1 MAAGTFRSFRN
12 RNYTLFFCGQTVS
25 QIGTWMQRTAVS
37 WMVYTL
43 THSAFMLGLTVFA
56 QQFPSFLFSLWGGI
70 VADRYRKY
78 RVLLATQTASLLQA
92 VLLAAL
98 ALLHRDTVWA
108 ILALSVVLGVINAFD
123 IPARQPMI
131 HEMLDDPGDL
141 TNALSLNSAMV
152 NMARLVG
159 PALSGIILQN
169 FGAGVCFTLN
179 ALSFLAVLTSLLLMK
194 LPQQPAAQAKSNTT
208 AALTEGFIYL
218 KHTPGISITLLFLVL
233 ASLFI
238 LPYNTLLPVFAKVIY
253 KGNATTFGYIN
264 SFMGAG
270 AMAGTFFLASLK
282 PGINLRRVLLRSA
295 VLLGLSLIFFS
306 RVSSFPLGMVAAVLC
321 GFSTLCISTG
331 CITIVQVESAKNMRG
346 RMMSYVAMGY
356 FGMLPLGSLL
366 IGALSQKTGAPGT
379 ILGEGVA
386 ALIIAACFSRFLRS
400 PRSEKEKKEDHL
412 IP

>member
-12 RNYTLFFCGQTVS
+12 RNYTLFFCGQLVS